1 MADIKISALPTATS
15 VNDADIFV
23 MDQSLVTKTATR
35 AQILA
40 SIKDANNNITA
51 NAFFNNLASIT
62 ASGTPVVLTVAS
74 APVSL
79 VTGSGG
85 QVIKLP
91 DATTLTNGTIF
102 SFNNNQSSGAI
113 SVNNNSNTL
122 IVSVPSGGYTTVV
135 LLSNATAAGSWDR
148 HDQSPANVSWSTN
161 TFDYPNGSITN
172 ATWNGNTVAINR
184 GGTGATSAASA
195 LTSLG
200 AQAAL
205 TSASP
210 LALSQ
215 GGTGAS
221 TATAALTAL
230 GAQAALSSASPLA
243 INSGGTGATTQAAAL
258 IALAAMATSERANY
272 IPTTQLGS
280 LATTAQLAAITPA
293 SIGAMATTER
303 GNYATTTQ
311 LAAITPASIGAMA
324 TSERATYATTTQ
336 VASITASSLGA
347 LSTAQA
353 VTIAQGGTGATTQ
366 AAALIALAAMATSER
381 VNYIP
386 TTQLASLAT
395 TTQVA
400 AITASSLGALSTA
413 QAVTI
418 AQGGTGATA
427 QQAAL
432 NAIAGGVTANL
443 VLKGNGTNVVL
454 GALTSADIPT
464 LPIAKLSGVAASGA
478 NSDITSVGLTTGT
491 VSTNP
496 SGVTDIVNKA
506 YADSIGS
513 GINFHDAC
521 DYGTLAVLSP
531 AATYAQPGGAGV
543 GVNATLTGQTNTALQ
558 VDGVTVAVGKR
569 ILVKNQASAF
579 QNGVYNVTQQGDGS
593 TVPYILTRASDYDT
607 SGSGTNEVQA
617 GDFILIL
624 SSTLANTAWVQQTP
638 APINFGVS
646 NIAFVQF
653 AAAASG
659 VSSFNTSLTGLTP
672 STNTTGAVT
681 LAGTLGVASGG
692 TGQTTQQAAL
702 NTLAGAVTANRVL
715 KGDGTNVTLAAL
727 TSADIPT
734 LNQNTTGTA
743 ANVTGVVAIA
753 NGGTG
758 ATTQQAALNAISG
771 AQTTGYYFRSDGTNV
786 SLQPIS
792 LADVTAGTLGVVYG
806 GTGAT
811 TQAAALTSLGAQAAL
826 TTASPL
832 ALTAG
837 GTGTTSAIGAL
848 TNLGAQAALTTA
860 SPLALSVGGT
870 GQTTAAAALTSL
882 GAQAALTTAAP
893 LAIDKGG
900 TGGINGDDAA
910 NNLGFP
916 AQIRPVVSNVNLGT
930 GTTASYVYTATT
942 AVPSFV
948 AHSILT
954 VGDNILCSG
963 ATNTMNIGPWIVTTT
978 GYQAV
983 FVGTLASNSTS
994 LNIVS
999 VTSGTVAVGQTI
1011 VIPNST
1017 NTITIASFGTF
1028 TVLAGTGTV
1037 TLSASI
1043 TTTQTSVTM
1052 ASGTGVAPVYTRP
1065 AWFRGTLP
1073 TSSYYF
1079 QITKSSNAANGQGNV
1094 YSIYPTSSS
1103 ESFPSV
1109 TANASG
1115 GTAWSNSIVSQRAA
1129 NATTSSNIFSN
1140 KQILWAGSLGGNI
1153 PLAFQAGAIAT
1164 TPVAH
1169 SVEWDNSQMYVTNSA
1184 VERLPVATSK
1194 VQINNQTGTTYP
1206 IVLADAGYLVTL
1218 NNTAG
1223 VSVTIPTDASITFPI
1238 GTQILLMQTSTTG
1251 TVTVSAVTPGT
1262 TTVVGKNGLKTSGQ
1276 YAVISLIKIAAN
1288 SWVVA
1293 GDASV

>member
-1 MADIKISALPTATS
+1 MADIKISALPTDRS

-23 MDQSLVTKTATR
+23 MDQGLVTKTATR

-122 IVSVPSGGYTTVV
+122 VVSIPSGGYTTVV

-161 TFDYPNGSITN
+161 TLDYPNGSITN

-184 GGTGATSAASA
+184 GGTGATS
-195 LTSLG
+195 
-200 AQAAL
+200 
-205 TSASP
+205 
-210 LALSQ
+210 
-215 GGTGAS
+215 
-221 TATAALTAL
+221 
-230 GAQAALSSASPLA
+230 
-243 INSGGTGATTQAAAL
+243 QAAAL
-258 IALAAMATSERANY
+258 ASLAAMATSERANY

-280 LATTAQLAAITPA
+280 LATTAQLAGITPA

-386 TTQLASLAT
+386 TTQLSSLATTTQLAAITPASIGAIPTSTLASLATTTQLAAITPASIGAIPTSAQAGFAT

-418 AQGGTGATA
+418 AQGGTGQTT

-432 NAIAGGVTANL
+432 NALAAGVTANY
-443 VLKGNGTNVVL
+443 VLKGNGTNVIL
-454 GALTSADIPT
+454 AALTSADIPT
-464 LPIAKLSGVAASGA
+464 LPISKLSGVAASGA
-478 NSDITSVGLTTGT
+478 NTDLTSVALSTGT
-491 VSTNP
+491 VSTTP
-496 SGVTDIVNKA
+496 TGVTDIVNKA

-543 GVNATLTGQTNTALQ
+543 GVNATLTGQTNIALQ

-569 ILVKNQASAF
+569 ILVKNQTSQF

-593 TVPYILTRASDYDT
+593 TVPYILTRATDYDT

-638 APINFGVS
+638 APIYFGVT
-646 NIAFVQF
+646 NIAFTQF

-681 LAGTLGVASGG
+681 LAGALGIASGG
-692 TGQTTQQAAL
+692 TGT
-702 NTLAGAVTANRVL
+702 
-715 KGDGTNVTLAAL
+715 
-727 TSADIPT
+727 
-734 LNQNTTGTA
+734 
-743 ANVTGVVAIA
+743 
-753 NGGTG
+753 
-758 ATTQQAALNAISG
+758 TTQQAALNAISG
-771 AQTTGYYFRSDGTNV
+771 TQTAGYHFRSDGTNV
-786 SLQPIS
+786 SLQPLS

-811 TQAAALTSLGAQAAL
+811 TQVAALTNLGAQAVLTTAAPLALTLGGSGSTSALGALTNIGAQAAL

-837 GTGTTSAIGAL
+837 GTGTTSAVGAL

-860 SPLALSVGGT
+860 
-870 GQTTAAAALTSL
+870 
-882 GAQAALTTAAP
+882 AP
-893 LAIDKGG
+893 LAISLGG
-900 TGGINGDDAA
+900 TGAITNQSAIS
-910 NNLGFP
+910 NLGVGMRMIEAQFTAGLVGTMNTGVSPNTFTITAVGAQNPDGYTVSVGDIVAFP
-916 AQIRPVVSNVNLGT
+916 LQGGGTSTQNGFWQVTTLGDAVTQAVFTRPSWFTGTVKNTMYMTRFGATQAGYVMSVMGAVGNAEIVVGT
-930 GTTASYVYTATT
+930 GTISVYRVSYRSANAITGVNTFTGIQTFQANGTAVNKCPFSFSASAGLMTATQ
-942 AVPSFV
+942 
-948 AHSILT
+948 AH
-954 VGDNILCSG
+954 
-963 ATNTMNIGPWIVTTT
+963 A
-978 GYQAV
+978 
-983 FVGTLASNSTS
+983 
-994 LNIVS
+994 
-999 VTSGTVAVGQTI
+999 
-1011 VIPNST
+1011 
-1017 NTITIASFGTF
+1017 
-1028 TVLAGTGTV
+1028 
-1037 TLSASI
+1037 
-1043 TTTQTSVTM
+1043 
-1052 ASGTGVAPVYTRP
+1052 
-1065 AWFRGTLP
+1065 
-1073 TSSYYF
+1073 
-1079 QITKSSNAANGQGNV
+1079 
-1094 YSIYPTSSS
+1094 
-1103 ESFPSV
+1103 
-1109 TANASG
+1109 
-1115 GTAWSNSIVSQRAA
+1115 
-1129 NATTSSNIFSN
+1129 
-1140 KQILWAGSLGGNI
+1140 
-1153 PLAFQAGAIAT
+1153 
-1164 TPVAH
+1164 
-1169 SVEWDNSQMYVTNSA
+1169 VEWDNSQMYVTNSA
-1184 VERLPVATSK
+1184 AERLPVATSK
-1194 VQINNQTGTTYP
+1194 AQINAQTGTTYTLA
-1206 IVLADAGYLVTL
+1206 LADAGYLVTL
-1218 NNTAG
+1218 NNSAAITLTVPP
-1223 VSVTIPTDASITFPI
+1223 VSSVPLPN
-1238 GTQILLMQTSTTG
+1238 GTQILILQLGTG
-1251 TVTVSAVTPGT
+1251 QITISPGSLVTLYGR
-1262 TTVVGKNGLKTSGQ
+1262 NGLKTSGQ
-1276 YAVISLIKIAAN
+1276 FSVVCLIKVINDA
-1288 SWVVA
+1288 WVVS
-1293 GDASV
+1293 GDSTV

>member
-23 MDQSLVTKTATR
+23 MDQGLVTKTATR

-40 SIKDANNNITA
+40 SIKDANNNISA

-122 IVSVPSGGYTTVV
+122 VVSVPSGGYTTVV

-148 HDQSPANVSWSTN
+148 HDQTPANVSWSTN
-161 TFDYPNGSITN
+161 TFDYPGSITS
-172 ATWNGNTVAINR
+172 ATWNGNAVAVNR
-184 GGTGATSAASA
+184 
-195 LTSLG
+195 
-200 AQAAL
+200 
-205 TSASP
+205 
-210 LALSQ
+210 
-215 GGTGAS
+215 
-221 TATAALTAL
+221 
-230 GAQAALSSASPLA
+230 
-243 INSGGTGATTQAAAL
+243 
-258 IALAAMATSERANY
+258 
-272 IPTTQLGS
+272 
-280 LATTAQLAAITPA
+280 
-293 SIGAMATTER
+293 
-303 GNYATTTQ
+303 
-311 LAAITPASIGAMA
+311 
-324 TSERATYATTTQ
+324 
-336 VASITASSLGA
+336 
-347 LSTAQA
+347 
-353 VTIAQGGTGATTQ
+353 GGTGATTQ

-386 TTQLASLAT
+386 TTQLGSLAT
-395 TTQVA
+395 TAQLA
-400 AITASSLGALSTA
+400 AITPASIGALSTA

-418 AQGGTGATA
+418 GQGGTGQTT

-432 NAIAGGVTANL
+432 NAIAGAVTANQ

-478 NSDITSVGLTTGT
+478 NTDLTSVALTTGT
-491 VSTNP
+491 VSTTP
-496 SGVTDIVNKA
+496 SGVTDLVNKA

-521 DYGTLAVLSP
+521 DYGTLAALSP
-531 AATYAQPGGAGV
+531 TATYNQPGGAGV
-543 GVNATLTGQTNTALQ
+543 GVNATLTGQTNIALQ
-558 VDGVTVAVGKR
+558 VDGVTVAAGKR

-593 TVPYILTRASDYDT
+593 TVPYILTRAADYDT
-607 SGSGTNEVQA
+607 SGSGINEVQA

-638 APINFGVS
+638 APINFGVTS
-646 NIAFVQF
+646 ISFTQF

-692 TGQTTQQAAL
+692 TGSTSQ
-702 NTLAGAVTANRVL
+702 AGAL
-715 KGDGTNVTLAAL
+715 TN
-727 TSADIPT
+727 
-734 LNQNTTGTA
+734 
-743 ANVTGVVAIA
+743 
-753 NGGTG
+753 
-758 ATTQQAALNAISG
+758 
-771 AQTTGYYFRSDGTNV
+771 
-786 SLQPIS
+786 
-792 LADVTAGTLGVVYG
+792 
-806 GTGAT
+806 
-811 TQAAALTSLGAQAAL
+811 LGAQAVL
-826 TTASPL
+826 TTAAPL

-860 SPLALSVGGT
+860 APLALSVGGT

-882 GAQAALTTAAP
+882 GAQPALTSAAP
-893 LAIDKGG
+893 LAIANGG

-916 AQIRPVVSNVNLGT
+916 AQIRPVASNVNLGAGT
-930 GTTASYVYTATT
+930 NSGYVFTSGTTT
-942 AVPSFV
+942 PSFV

-954 VGDNILCSG
+954 VGDNTLCSS
-963 ATNTMNIGPWIVTTT
+963 AANTMNLGPWVVTTT

-983 FVGTLASNSTS
+983 FVGTLASGSTS

-999 VTSGTVAVGQTI
+999 VTSGTVAVGQAI

-1037 TLSASI
+1037 NLSGSI
-1043 TTTQTSVTM
+1043 TTTQSNVTM
-1052 ASGTGVAPVYTRP
+1052 ASGTGITPVYTRP

-1073 TSSYYF
+1073 ASSYYF
-1079 QITKSSNAANGQGNV
+1079 QIAKSSSAATSQGNV
-1094 YSIYPTSSS
+1094 YSIYPTSAS
-1103 ESFPSV
+1103 ESLPSV

-1115 GTAWSNSIVSQRAA
+1115 GTAWSNVVVSQRAN
-1129 NATTSSNIFSN
+1129 NATTNANTFVG
-1140 KQILWAGSLGGNI
+1140 KQVLWAGSAGGNI

-1169 SVEWDNSQMYVTNSA
+1169 AVEWDGTQMYVTNSA
-1184 VERLPVATSK
+1184 TERLPVATSK
-1194 VQINNQTGTTYP
+1194 AQINAQTGTTYTP
-1206 IVLADAGYLVTL
+1206 ALTDAGYLITL
-1218 NNTAG
+1218 SNAAAI
-1223 VSVTIPTDASITFPI
+1223 SVTIPTDASVAFPI
-1238 GTQILLMQTSTTG
+1238 GTQILLMQLLAG
-1251 TVTVSAVTPGT
+1251 PVTVSAVTPGT

-1288 SWVVA
+1288 SWIVA
-1293 GDASV
+1293 GDATV